1 MSLKPKPINFT
12 EKWNSLQETVKGV
25 ITLDRVPRE
34 AWNERFNDVY
44 SMCVAFP
51 EPLGDQLYDSTK
63 LFLENHVLE
72 LLSIIQTGGTANL
85 LQNYYTY
92 WQKYSK
98 GVKYLHSLY
107 QYLNNQHI
115 RKHKLSE
122 AEVLYGNIT
131 PDATEQMEVGELG
144 LDVWKHNMIV
154 PLKDS
159 MLGLLLDEFDKQ
171 RQNISTTTSLD
182 IISGVIDSFVVVQEF
197 RKKHPLELYQS
208 YFERPFLE
216 QSSEHFKR
224 EAARL
229 LQECSVSEYMVKV
242 LQILKEEGIRSKKY
256 LHDSTY
262 GKVRERCR
270 QHMVGDHLAFLHGEC
285 ESMVKEEHREDMH
298 NIYLL
303 LREVKDGMIKLV
315 DIFREHIKQHGI
327 KVIELLKPEQIYVHF
342 VEEVLAVHKKYK
354 SMVIDVFENDLCF
367 SGALDKAF
375 TVIINYKQVKNQ
387 PSKSPEYLSKYCDN
401 LLKKSSKGMS
411 ESEIDDK
418 LSQSI
423 TIFKYVDDKDVF
435 QRFYQRHLA
444 KRLIHQQS
452 QSMDG
457 EEGMINKLK
466 QACGYEFTN
475 KLHRMFTDIR
485 VSEGLNTK
493 FHNEFL
499 PTSGGELNVTFSMY
513 VLQTGAWPL
522 GSSPVSSFVI
532 PEQLIPC
539 MQYFEEFYKKKF
551 NGRKLTW
558 LHHHCQGEL
567 KLNYL
572 QKVYMVTMQTFQ
584 MAIMLLFENHNS
596 LKYSE
601 IQELLQLSNDQ
612 FQKHINSLVECKLLL
627 IDGDIV
633 TLNTSYTNKRTKL
646 RITAALQKDTPQEIE
661 QTVNS
666 VEDDRKTYLQA
677 AIVRIMKARKV
688 LRHNQLVNEI
698 LSQSKSFAPSIAL
711 IKKSIETL
719 IDKGYLERT
728 PNSSDGY
735 SYVA

>member
-1 MSLKPKPINFT
+1 MSLKPKTINFT
-12 EKWNSLQETVKGV
+12 EKWNSLQETMKGV
-25 ITLDRVPRE
+25 ITLDRVPRD

-72 LLSIIQTGGTANL
+72 LLTIIQTGGTENL

-115 RKHKLSE
+115 KKHRMSE
-122 AEVLYGNIT
+122 AEILYGNIT
-131 PDATEQMEVGELG
+131 PDIDVQMEVGELG
-144 LDVWKHNMIV
+144 LDIWKHNMIM

-159 MLGLLLDEFDKQ
+159 MLKLLLDEIDKQ
-171 RQNISTTTSLD
+171 RHIKSMTKSTD
-182 IISGVIDSFVVVQEF
+182 IISTVIKSFVIVQAF
-197 RKKHPLELYQS
+197 RKKNPLELYQV
-208 YFERPFLE
+208 YFEEPLLK
-216 QSSEHFKR
+216 QSSEYFKCQ
-224 EAARL
+224 AARL
-229 LQECSVSEYMVKV
+229 LQECTVSEYMVKV
-242 LQILKEEGIRSKKY
+242 LEIMKEESLMSKKIFD
-256 LHDSTY
+256 DSTY
-262 GKVRERCR
+262 DKLRERCR
-270 QHMVGDHLAFLHGEC
+270 KHMVGDHLDVLHGES
-285 ESMVKEEHREDMH
+285 EAMIKEERREDMLH
-298 NIYLL
+298 IYLL
-303 LREVKDGMIKLV
+303 LRDIKNGMTTLV

-327 KVIELLKPEQIYVHF
+327 RVIESLKQEQIYLHF

-354 SMVIDVFENDLCF
+354 CMVIEVFQNDLSF
-367 SGALDKAF
+367 SSALDKAF
-375 TVIINYKQVKNQ
+375 TVIINYKPVKNL

-401 LLKKSSKGMS
+401 LLKKTSKGMFDY
-411 ESEIDDK
+411 EIDRK
-418 LSQSI
+418 LLQSI
-423 TIFKYVDDKDVF
+423 TIFKYIDDKDVF
-435 QRFYQRHLA
+435 QKFYQRHLA
-444 KRLIHQQS
+444 KRLIHHQS

-485 VSEGLNTK
+485 VSEGLNAK

-499 PTSGGELNVTFSMY
+499 KTGEELNISFSMY

-522 GSSPVSSFVI
+522 GSSVVSSFVI
-532 PEQLIPC
+532 PKELIPC
-539 MQYFEEFYKKKF
+539 MQYFEEFYKAKF

-572 QKVYMVTMQTFQ
+572 SKPYLVTMQTFQ
-584 MAIMLLFENHNS
+584 MAIMLLFENRDVYKCTELS
-596 LKYSE
+596 
-601 IQELLQLSNDQ
+601 ELLQLSSDH
-612 FQKHINSLVECKLLL
+612 FQKHFNSLLECKLILME
-627 IDGDIV
+627 DDNV
-633 TLNTSYTNKRTKL
+633 TLNMEYANKRTKL
-646 RITAALQKDTPQEIE
+646 RITSALQKDTPQEIE

-666 VEDDRKTYLQA
+666 IEDDRKTYLQA
-677 AIVRIMKARKV
+677 AIVRIMKARKL

-698 LSQSKSFAPSIAL
+698 LSQSTTFAPTIAL

-728 PNSSDGY
+728 PNSADGY

>member
-25 ITLDRVPRE
+25 ITLDTVPRD

-72 LLSIIQTGGTANL
+72 LLTIIQTGGTANL
-85 LQNYYTY
+85 LENYYTY

-115 RKHKLSE
+115 KKHKLSE

-154 PLKDS
+154 PLKDV
-159 MLGLLLDEFDKQ
+159 MLELLLDQFDKQ
-171 RQNISTTTSLD
+171 RHDISMTISSE
-182 IISGVIDSFVVVQEF
+182 IISGVINSFVVVQEF
-197 RKKHPLELYQS
+197 RKKYPLELYQN
-208 YFERPFLE
+208 YFEQPFLE

-229 LQECSVSEYMVKV
+229 LQECTVSKYMVKV
-242 LQILKEEGIRSKKY
+242 LQILKEEGIRSKQY
-256 LHDSTY
+256 LHESTY
-262 GKVRERCR
+262 AKLRGRCR
-270 QHMVGDHLAFLHGEC
+270 QHMVGDHLDFLHGEC
-285 ESMVKEEHREDMH
+285 EAMIKEERRNDMH

-303 LREVKDGMIKLV
+303 LREIKDGMTSLV
-315 DIFREHIKQHGI
+315 GIFREHIKQHGI
-327 KVIELLKPEQIYVHF
+327 RVIESLRHEQIYVHF
-342 VEEVLAVHKKYK
+342 VEEVLKVHKKYK
-354 SMVIDVFENDLCF
+354 SIVIDVFNNDLCF

-375 TVIINYKQVKNQ
+375 TVIINFKQVKNQ

-401 LLKKSSKGMS
+401 LLKKSSKGMC
-411 ESEIDDK
+411 ESEIDQK
-418 LSQSI
+418 LLQSI
-423 TIFKYVDDKDVF
+423 TIFKYVDDKDIF

-485 VSEGLNTK
+485 VSEGLNAK

-499 PTSGGELNVTFSMY
+499 KPTENLNVSFSMY

-522 GSSPVSSFVI
+522 GSSIVSSFVI
-532 PEQLIPC
+532 PQQLIPC
-539 MQYFEEFYKKKF
+539 IQYFEAFYKEKF

-567 KLNYL
+567 KLDYL
-572 QKVYMVTMQTFQ
+572 QKVYIVTMQTFQ
-584 MAIMLLFENHNS
+584 MSIMLLFEDRDTIN
-596 LKYSE
+596 YTE
-601 IQELLQLSNDQ
+601 IREMLQITNDQ

-627 IDGDIV
+627 IDGDNV
-633 TLNTSYTNKRTKL
+633 SLNMAYTNKRTKL
-646 RITAALQKDTPQEIE
+646 RITSTLQKETPQEVE
-661 QTVNS
+661 QTVSS

-677 AIVRIMKARKV
+677 AIVRIMKSRKI

-698 LSQSKSFAPSIAL
+698 LSQSKTFTPSIAL

>member
-25 ITLDRVPRE
+25 ITLDTVPRD

-72 LLSIIQTGGTANL
+72 LLTIIQTGGTANL

-115 RKHKLSE
+115 KKHKLSE

-159 MLGLLLDEFDKQ
+159 MLELLLDQFDKQ
-171 RQNISTTTSLD
+171 RHDISMTTSLD
-182 IISGVIDSFVVVQEF
+182 IISGVINSFVVVQEF
-197 RKKHPLELYQS
+197 RKKYPLELYQS
-208 YFERPFLE
+208 YFEQPFLE

-229 LQECSVSEYMVKV
+229 LQESTVSEYMVKV
-242 LQILKEEGIRSKKY
+242 LHILKEEGIRSKKY
-256 LHDSTY
+256 LHESTY
-262 GKVRERCR
+262 VKLRGRCR
-270 QHMVGDHLAFLHGEC
+270 QHMVGDHLDFLHGES
-285 ESMVKEEHREDMH
+285 EAMIKEERRNDMH

-303 LREVKDGMIKLV
+303 LREIKDGMTSLV

-327 KVIELLKPEQIYVHF
+327 RVIESLRQEQIYVHF
-342 VEEVLAVHKKYK
+342 VEEVLEVHKKYK
-354 SMVIDVFENDLCF
+354 SIVVDVFNNDLCF

-401 LLKKSSKGMS
+401 LLKKSSKGMC
-411 ESEIDDK
+411 ESEIDQK
-418 LSQSI
+418 LLQSI
-423 TIFKYVDDKDVF
+423 TIFKYVDDKDIF

-485 VSEGLNTK
+485 VSEGLNSK
-493 FHNEFL
+493 FHSEFL
-499 PTSGGELNVTFSMY
+499 KPTDKLSVSFSMY

-522 GSSPVSSFVI
+522 GSSIVSSFVI
-532 PEQLIPC
+532 PQQLIPC
-539 MQYFEEFYKKKF
+539 IQYFEAFYKEKF

-567 KLNYL
+567 KLDYL
-572 QKVYMVTMQTFQ
+572 PKVYIVTMQTFQ
-584 MAIMLLFENHNS
+584 MAIMLLFEDRDTIN
-596 LKYSE
+596 YTE
-601 IQELLQLSNDQ
+601 IHEILQLTSDQ
-612 FQKHINSLVECKLLL
+612 FQKHINSLIECKLLL
-627 IDGDIV
+627 IDGDNV
-633 TLNTSYTNKRTKL
+633 SLNMAYTNKRTKL
-646 RITAALQKDTPQEIE
+646 RITSALQKETPQEVE

-677 AIVRIMKARKV
+677 AIVRIMKSRKI

-698 LSQSKSFAPSIAL
+698 LSQSKTFAPSIAL

>member
-25 ITLDRVPRE
+25 ITLDSVPRD

-44 SMCVAFP
+44 SLCVAFP

-72 LLSIIQTGGTANL
+72 LLTVIQNGGTANL

-115 RKHKLSE
+115 KKHKLSE
-122 AEVLYGNIT
+122 AELLYGNIT
-131 PDATEQMEVGELG
+131 PDSSEQMEVGELG

-159 MLGLLLDEFDKQ
+159 MLELLLDEFDKQ
-171 RQNISTTTSLD
+171 RHNISMTTSFD
-182 IISGVIDSFVVVQEF
+182 IIAGVINSFVVVQEF
-197 RKKHPLELYQS
+197 RKKYPLELYQN
-208 YFERPFLE
+208 YFEQPFLE

-229 LQECSVSEYMVKV
+229 LQECTVSEYMVKV
-242 LQILKEEGIRSKKY
+242 LLILREEGIRSKKY
-256 LHDSTY
+256 LHDSTFTKLR
-262 GKVRERCR
+262 GRCR
-270 QHMVGDHLAFLHGEC
+270 QHMVADHLDFLHGES
-285 ESMVKEEHREDMH
+285 EAMIKEERRNDMH

-303 LREVKDGMIKLV
+303 LREIKDGMTSLV

-327 KVIELLKPEQIYVHF
+327 RVIESLKQEQIYIHF
-342 VEEVLAVHKKYK
+342 VEEILDVHKKYK
-354 SMVIDVFENDLCF
+354 SIVVDVFNNDLAF

-375 TVIINYKQVKNQ
+375 TVIINYKPVKNQ
-387 PSKSPEYLSKYCDN
+387 SSKSPEYLSKYCDN
-401 LLKKSSKGMS
+401 LLKKSSKGMC
-411 ESEIDDK
+411 EGEIDHK
-418 LSQSI
+418 LLQSI

-485 VSEGLNTK
+485 VSEGLNAK

-499 PTSGGELNVTFSMY
+499 KPTDELNVTFSMY

-522 GSSPVSSFVI
+522 GSSIVSSFVI
-532 PEQLIPC
+532 PKQLIPC
-539 MQYFEEFYKKKF
+539 IQYFENFYKEKF

-584 MAIMLLFENHNS
+584 MAILLLFEDRDS
-596 LKYSE
+596 IKYTE
-601 IQELLQLSNDQ
+601 IHEMLQLNNDQ
-612 FQKHINSLVECKLLL
+612 FQKHINSLIECKLLL
-627 IDGDIV
+627 LDGDNV
-633 TLNTSYTNKRTKL
+633 SLNMAYTNKRTKL
-646 RITAALQKDTPQEIE
+646 RITSTLQKETPQEVE

-677 AIVRIMKARKV
+677 AIVRIMKSRKI